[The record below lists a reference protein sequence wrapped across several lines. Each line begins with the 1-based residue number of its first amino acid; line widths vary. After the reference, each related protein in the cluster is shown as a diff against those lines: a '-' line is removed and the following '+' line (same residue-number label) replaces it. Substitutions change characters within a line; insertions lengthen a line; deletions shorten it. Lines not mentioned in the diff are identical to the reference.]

1 MRVIVTPRSVLKWNR
16 FRRVS
21 YNRTLKFT
29 TISSRIHFEASPRRV
44 LTVEQGRMTSNR
56 THRISSPKAG
66 IPTEPDENAKGYLA
80 RTIEACPQPLHSPH
94 ALWFSPSATPAPA
107 ASVRTPPGPR
117 SFDLFSRAASSW
129 KAHISLRTSSPKL
142 KQPCANTPQHAALV
156 VTTGGTGIAPR
167 DVTPEA
173 TRAVCTRILDGFAE
187 RMRAAG
193 ARRTPLAA
201 LSRAISG
208 TCGRALIVNLPGSPE
223 GAVTSLE
230 AVLDLIPHALVLLS
244 GADAHSES
252 RHHETHG
259 AETPGAPRT

>member
-1 MRVIVTPRSVLKWNR
+1 MSATLPQPARAVVL
-16 FRRVS
+16 
-21 YNRTLKFT
+21 
-29 TISSRIHFEASPRRV
+29 TISDSRTRGERPDTSGPAVAAS
-44 LTVEQGRMTSNR
+44 LQAAGFTVEGPHLVADEQPQIEAKLREAALR
-56 THRISSPKAG
+56 THAG
-66 IPTEPDENAKGYLA
+66 LA
-80 RTIEACPQPLHSPH
+80 VLI
-94 ALWFSPSATPAPA
+94 
-107 ASVRTPPGPR
+107 
-117 SFDLFSRAASSW
+117 
-129 KAHISLRTSSPKL
+129 
-142 KQPCANTPQHAALV
+142 

-244 GADAHSES
+244 GADPHTEA
-252 RHHETHG
+252 
-259 AETPGAPRT
+259 PGASPTP

>member
-1 MRVIVTPRSVLKWNR
+1 MPAILPQPSRAVVL
-16 FRRVS
+16 
-21 YNRTLKFT
+21 
-29 TISSRIHFEASPRRV
+29 TISDSRTRGERPDTSGPAVVRSLQSSGF
-44 LTVEQGRMTSNR
+44 LVEGP
-56 THRISSPKAG
+56 HLIA
-66 IPTEPDENAKGYLA
+66 DEQPE
-80 RTIEACPQPLHSPH
+80 IEA
-94 ALWFSPSATPAPA
+94 ALRKYA
-107 ASVRTPPGPR
+107 A
-117 SFDLFSRAASSW
+117 D
-129 KAHISLRTSSPKL
+129 
-142 KQPCANTPQHAALV
+142 AALV

>member
-1 MRVIVTPRSVLKWNR
+1 MPATPPQPSRAVVL
-16 FRRVS
+16 
-21 YNRTLKFT
+21 
-29 TISSRIHFEASPRRV
+29 TISDSRTRGERPDTSGPAVVRS
-44 LTVEQGRMTSNR
+44 LQSAGSLVEGP
-56 THRISSPKAG
+56 HLIA
-66 IPTEPDENAKGYLA
+66 DEQPE
-80 RTIEACPQPLHSPH
+80 IEI
-94 ALWFSPSATPAPA
+94 ALRKYA
-107 ASVRTPPGPR
+107 A
-117 SFDLFSRAASSW
+117 D
-129 KAHISLRTSSPKL
+129 
-142 KQPCANTPQHAALV
+142 AALV

-244 GADAHSES
+244 GADAHGES